1 MQGKREEVIQALTQ
15 QYIGAGSN
23 NQMVLD
29 RMNAETV
36 VRELYDN
43 RQSEEKLEIIFEV
56 LFAEC
61 DDDEDNV
68 LTGNEITQFVKQL
81 SRDDEINIKVD

>member
-1 MQGKREEVIQALTQ
+1 MQGKRAEVIQTLTQ
-15 QYIGAGSN
+15 QYIGAGEDN
-23 NQMVLD
+23 VLKLD
-29 RMNAETV
+29 RENARQV
-36 VRELYDN
+36 VEELYDN

-68 LTGNEITQFVKQL
+68 LSGEEIT
-81 SRDDEINIKVD
+81 